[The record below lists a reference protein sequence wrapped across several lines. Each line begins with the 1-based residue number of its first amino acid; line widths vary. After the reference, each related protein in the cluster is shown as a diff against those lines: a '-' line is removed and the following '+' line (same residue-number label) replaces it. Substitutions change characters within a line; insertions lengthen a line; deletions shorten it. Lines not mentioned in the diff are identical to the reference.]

1 MALDARRRLSST
13 AVRELVDF
21 RVLAIEDIGVLRDE
35 SPFDGAFSNFSG
47 LNCVD
52 DLPAAAR
59 SLARLLKHGARV
71 LLCMSGRF
79 VPMEIAWYLAHG
91 SPRKAMRR
99 IARSGARHP
108 TDDPRVHV
116 HYPSVRVIARA
127 FAPEFRLLGWKGI
140 GVAMPPAY
148 FESWA
153 QSFPDVF
160 DWLVRADG
168 WLGRFPLLRGM
179 ARHVLLQFERERSS
193 SPQQA
198 VRWRGTSVNV
208 AQTPGSVI
216 GCNIPRIPHS

>member
-1 MALDARRRLSST
+1 MIEVARRRLSST

-140 GVAMPPAY
+140 GVVKYDDGRGGVIIDKLAADPAG
-148 FESWA
+148 FSNAADFCRHELA
-153 QSFPDVF
+153 
-160 DWLVRADG
+160 LVR
-168 WLGRFPLLRGM
+168 GRRNL
-179 ARHVLLQFERERSS
+179 S
-193 SPQQA
+193 
-198 VRWRGTSVNV
+198 
-208 AQTPGSVI
+208 
-216 GCNIPRIPHS
+216 